1 MVQLPPFDG
10 SNRTSDQ
17 LNVALTKKEGLL
29 ILLDLGA
36 DPRDKG
42 DCRLSENVMASRV
55 RLPETASLP
64 EEPQLRRIRGEY
76 LEMPGLRLTRPQ
88 AQRLWG
94 LDEQTCVKLL
104 DRLVDLKFLVL
115 SADGNYMRLSEGNIS
130 SQALRMAKASISLP
144 QSKPQSR

>member
-1 MVQLPPFDG
+1 
-10 SNRTSDQ
+10 
-17 LNVALTKKEGLL
+17 
-29 ILLDLGA
+29 
-36 DPRDKG
+36 
-42 DCRLSENVMASRV
+42 MAHRV

-104 DRLVDLKFLVL
+104 DRLVDLKFLVRG
-115 SADGNYMRLSEGNIS
+115 ADGNYMRLTEGNIS
-130 SQALRMAKASISLP
+130 PQALRMAKANIP
-144 QSKPQSR
+144 PRQSKSESR

>member
-1 MVQLPPFDG
+1 VGKF
-10 SNRTSDQ
+10 
-17 LNVALTKKEGLL
+17 
-29 ILLDLGA
+29 LLDLAA

-42 DCRLSENVMASRV
+42 DGRLQENVMAHRV

-94 LDEQTCVKLL
+94 LDEQTCMKLL
-104 DRLVDLKFLVL
+104 DRLVDLKFLVVG
-115 SADGNYMRLSEGNIS
+115 ADGNYMRLTEGNIAP
-130 SQALRMAKASISLP
+130 QALRMAKANLP
-144 QSKPQSR
+144 PQQSKSESR